1 MLLYVP
7 EEAAFLLR
15 SFLYYTKEQYKKRR
29 GGWGERGKKKKGP

>member
-15 SFLYYTKEQYKKRR
+15 SFLYYTKEQYKKRGR
-29 GGWGERGKKKKGP
+29 GGERGKKKKGP